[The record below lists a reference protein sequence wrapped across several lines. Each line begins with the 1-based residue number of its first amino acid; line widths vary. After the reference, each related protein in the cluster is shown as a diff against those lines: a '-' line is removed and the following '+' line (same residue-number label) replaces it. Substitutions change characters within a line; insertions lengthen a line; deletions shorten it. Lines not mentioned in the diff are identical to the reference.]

1 MVIALAFYFD
11 ESILNSPQ
19 KLTLF
24 EKIEK
29 LGAVGPLKPRSFI
42 LLWVEHRLGWPL
54 YVDIMLMFK
63 ALIFST

>member
-42 LLWVEHRLGWPL
+42 LLWVEHRLG
-54 YVDIMLMFK
+54 
-63 ALIFST
+63 